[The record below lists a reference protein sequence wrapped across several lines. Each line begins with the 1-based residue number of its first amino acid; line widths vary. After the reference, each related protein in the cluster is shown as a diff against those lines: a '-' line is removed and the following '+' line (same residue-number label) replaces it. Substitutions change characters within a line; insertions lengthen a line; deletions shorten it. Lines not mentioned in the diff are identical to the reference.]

1 MSIEDVMAD
10 TGVSGAGLNRRE
22 ARGSGTAMGSK
33 PRVASVARD
42 GQSNGNETDAPVEFQ
57 VSAEAAMN
65 TRPSLTR
72 SSQCGTGC
80 YRFVGIE
87 GIVVPS
93 TKKLLEDAVR
103 LIQTTRFIDEWN
115 AGDESVSSKLSALH
129 P

>member
-1 MSIEDVMAD
+1 MSIEDVMAG
-10 TGVSGAGLNRRE
+10 TGVSGAGLDRRE
-22 ARGSGTAMGSK
+22 AWGSGTTIGSK

-42 GQSNGNETDAPVEFQ
+42 GQSNVNETDAPVEFR